1 MAHVK
6 VTAWRLATGKSVQW
20 LLVAEVE
27 AALVAA
33 AHEVV
38 AEAEEET
45 FEEAGEVA
53 VGGVVV
59 RAKMQEAASGQEA
72 ASIGS
77 LTVSA

>member
-6 VTAWRLATGKSVQW
+6 VAAWRLAAGTGKSVQW
-20 LLVAEVE
+20 LSEAE

-33 AHEVV
+33 VHESV
-38 AEAEEET
+38 AEAEEEA
-45 FEEAGEVA
+45 FGEAGEVG

-59 RAKMQEAASGQEA
+59 RAKMREAASGQEA